1 MNAIVKYCI
10 LGVILLVMQI
20 LMTEF
25 RNISPFLLLSV
36 FPLFIATLPMNI
48 NYTLLMFIAA
58 GYGLTVD
65 IFTEGVIGLNAAA
78 LTAMAVVL
86 KPVMLLIVPKNLLD
100 NVYYIMSKEISF
112 ARFVFI
118 NMLLCSVY
126 LTVYLL
132 SDSIGH
138 GMFLYNLFRFGV
150 NFVINVILW
159 VFLEYVFVKQILK

>member
-1 MNAIVKYCI
+1 MNTVVKYCI

-25 RNISPFLLLSV
+25 INIFPFLLLSV
-36 FPLFIATLPMNI
+36 FPVFIATLPVNI

-65 IFTEGVIGLNAAA
+65 IFTEGVVGINAAA
-78 LTAMAVVL
+78 LTAMAVTL
-86 KPVMLLIVPKNLLD
+86 KPVILLTVPKNLLD
-100 NVYYIMSKEISF
+100 NVYYVMSKEVSF
-112 ARFVFI
+112 ARLVI
-118 NMLLCSVY
+118 VNMLLCFVY

-132 SDSIGH
+132 LDSIGH

-150 NFVINVILW
+150 NFTIDVIFW
-159 VFLEYVFVKQILK
+159 VLLEYIFVKQVLK